1 VISVWVPAGAPARQ
15 REGVE
20 PPPAAASSGTV
31 QPTEGAVEG
40 FTWQ

>member
-15 REGVE
+15 VEGPE
-20 PPPAAASSGTV
+20 PPPAAAQSGTV
-31 QPTEGAVEG
+31 APGAVEG